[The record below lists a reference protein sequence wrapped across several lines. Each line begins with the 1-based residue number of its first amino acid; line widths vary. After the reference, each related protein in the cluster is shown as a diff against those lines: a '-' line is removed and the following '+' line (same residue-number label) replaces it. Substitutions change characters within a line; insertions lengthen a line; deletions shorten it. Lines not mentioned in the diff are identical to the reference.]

1 MENEN
6 RQLREAASALRD
18 ELERQ
23 KQSNIQA
30 IDRVEQE
37 FGKERRSLQ
46 EQIQKLRD
54 RLELKL

>member
-54 RLELKL
+54 RLERKL